1 MQDTYDT
8 QDAQSMQTISDPPLV
23 MHWETIGS
31 PAMIEMLY
39 AEKKRA
45 YGLDGM
51 LAKHTDYDE
60 LKAAYDKYLVKGIAL
75 QRRKAITSAMNACYA
90 AYLLSTTKDAQPNTQ
105 PDAQL
110 TAQLTAQ
117 PDTAKVETD
126 TAK

>member
-1 MQDTYDT
+1 MQDIHDPQDT
-8 QDAQSMQTISDPPLV
+8 QTISDPPLV

-39 AEKKRA
+39 AKKKRA
-45 YGLDGM
+45 YGLDEIP
-51 LAKHTDYDE
+51 AKHTDYDE

-75 QRRKAITSAMNACYA
+75 QRRKVITSAMDKCCA
-90 AYLLSTTKDAQPNTQ
+90 AYLLSMSKKNAQS
-105 PDAQL
+105 DAQL

-126 TAK
+126 TVK